1 MHSLLTH
8 GMVASALL
16 LVACGKPAPIESV
29 ESLVANPERLRELR
43 AQCRADR
50 ATVGEVQCNAV
61 TEAMRRRF
69 FGNGGPKYTPPASPP
84 RGFWQESRAVGPA
97 HASPS
102 SVPSA
107 SKE

>member
-16 LVACGKPAPIESV
+16 LVACGEPAPIESV

-50 ATVGEVQCNAV
+50 ATVGEPQCNAV
-61 TEAMRRRF
+61 AEAMQRRF
-69 FGNGGPKYTPPASPP
+69 FGNRGPKYTPPASPP
-84 RGFWQESRAVGPA
+84 RGFWQEGSTAASIP
-97 HASPS
+97 ASPTPL
-102 SVPSA
+102 PSA
-107 SKE
+107 PKE

>member
-50 ATVGEVQCNAV
+50 ATVGEPQCNAV
-61 TEAMRRRF
+61 TEAMRRHLLRPTPSPYANDPF
-69 FGNGGPKYTPPASPP
+69 RPLPPPAVFPP
-84 RGFWQESRAVGPA
+84 AT
-97 HASPS
+97 PS
-102 SVPSA
+102 GA
-107 SKE
+107 KD